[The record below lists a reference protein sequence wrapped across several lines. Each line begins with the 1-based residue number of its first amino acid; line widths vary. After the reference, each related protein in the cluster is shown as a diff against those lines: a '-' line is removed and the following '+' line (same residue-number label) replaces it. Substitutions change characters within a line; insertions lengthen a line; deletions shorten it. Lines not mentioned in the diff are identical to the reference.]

1 MIIRFGRPTHST
13 SSNTKTIGAFQM
25 KRLIKRFSAIAV
37 AVLMLLSHS
46 ENVAAAERM
55 AVAERMATGYSSYAY
70 SVGTDYSY
78 FLNPNI
84 DTSKDAEY
92 ASTAW
97 GMAGYTSY
105 YSLKPTVSYMRGNAP
120 DGRKRMESG
129 IVFLSGHGNYQC
141 VSFNYK
147 GNDGDYKTGI
157 YYGENL
163 DSTTGYKYVGVK
175 SLDLSQTKLMV
186 FAACQTASG
195 TTNIAKNAA
204 DMGADA
210 TIGWTVS
217 VGASSH
223 TKWLKRFC
231 DEIAAG
237 STVKRAKEYADSF
250 NYSDNDVKKGKI
262 YGSDS
267 TTVKSVSNF
276 DVMAVRNDEDNKR
289 ATKIAGRV
297 AFTEDDL
304 EGFVKRVVSAG
315 KLNINLKDFEIQYN
329 GGTVDLIYVINGVE
343 TLYGYSIIL
352 DNGYATKVYKNM
364 GDNNSSFARM
374 TIQKRTFS
382 EIADSVIE
390 FEKSESVSRLDPSY
404 TVLGQETKHIFD
416 IEMNKEYLV
425 ILTDYMDE
433 SGAYGRSEDL
443 IEIKGSSY

>member
-1 MIIRFGRPTHST
+1 MI
-13 SSNTKTIGAFQM
+13 Q
-25 KRLIKRFSAIAV
+25 
-37 AVLMLLSHS
+37 
-46 ENVAAAERM
+46 
-55 AVAERMATGYSSYAY
+55 
-70 SVGTDYSY
+70 
-78 FLNPNI
+78 
-84 DTSKDAEY
+84 
-92 ASTAW
+92 
-97 GMAGYTSY
+97 
-105 YSLKPTVSYMRGNAP
+105 
-120 DGRKRMESG
+120 
-129 IVFLSGHGNYQC
+129 
-141 VSFNYK
+141 
-147 GNDGDYKTGI
+147 
-157 YYGENL
+157 
-163 DSTTGYKYVGVK
+163 
-175 SLDLSQTKLMV
+175 
-186 FAACQTASG
+186 
-195 TTNIAKNAA
+195 
-204 DMGADA
+204 
-210 TIGWTVS
+210 
-217 VGASSH
+217 
-223 TKWLKRFC
+223 RFC
-231 DEIAAG
+231 YEIAAG
-237 STVKRAKEYADSF
+237 STFKRAKEYADSF

-390 FEKSESVSRLDPSY
+390 FEKSESVSRLDSSY